1 MVSQTRLKNRTFE
14 PNVELCQDRAL
25 YRLIEEVFE
34 ISTNTE

>member
-1 MVSQTRLKNRTFE
+1 MSIVKQEGGKGSVRE
-14 PNVELCQDRAL
+14 